1 MPDGTY
7 LVDAAGNQ
15 RLRLKSRMT
24 LKLANGATLK
34 AIPTDAKKYAV
45 LTIGGVS
52 DVWVLGGTLEG
63 DRDQHRGKA
72 GAAGGASAS
81 TMTPNTSPSAG

>member
-1 MPDGTY
+1 LSCPT
-7 LVDAAGNQ
+7 APIWCRRQSASQ
-15 RLRLKSRMT
+15 AQIPQT